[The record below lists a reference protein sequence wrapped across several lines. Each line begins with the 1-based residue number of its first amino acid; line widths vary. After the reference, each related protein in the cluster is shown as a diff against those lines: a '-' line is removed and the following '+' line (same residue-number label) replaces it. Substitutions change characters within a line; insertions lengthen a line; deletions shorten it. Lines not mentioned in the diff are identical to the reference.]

1 MEKGV
6 ILKVADTRNKEM
18 TVDFLGERK
27 EYRFILVMRK
37 KQRLVQLKRPQNSYE
52 LVHGPS
58 YVVEA
63 INVDEVL
70 QMNGS

>member
-1 MEKGV
+1 M

>member
-1 MEKGV
+1 M

-27 EYRFILVMRK
+27 EYRFILVMGK
-37 KQRLVQLKRPQNSYE
+37 EQRFVQLKRPQNSYE

>member
-1 MEKGV
+1 
-6 ILKVADTRNKEM
+6 
-18 TVDFLGERK
+18 
-27 EYRFILVMRK
+27 MRK